1 MKKVVDDIRL
11 MTKIS
16 DMYYNQGINKQDI
29 AKQLQISRPIVIRML
44 KSAQDLGIVDI
55 HIRNLDLIHHW
66 DLENELQKKFEL
78 SDKRSSELENQIEE
92 IRKATV
98 SVLEEVKEQLNSAE
112 KRISD
117 LRTEQGY
124 E

>member
-44 KSAQDLGIVDI
+44 KSAVDLSIVDI
-55 HIRNLDLIHHW
+55 HIHNLDLIQHW
-66 DLENELQKKFEL
+66 DLENQLQKQYSL
-78 SDKRSSELENQIEE
+78 
-92 IRKATV
+92 
-98 SVLEEVKEQLNSAE
+98 KE
-112 KRISD
+112 
-117 LRTEQGY
+117 
-124 E
+124 